1 MAKKEAHLTPR
12 LSPESKEDIRRAVE
26 VMNKGGIILYP
37 TDTIW
42 GLGCD
47 ATNADAV
54 RRIYEIKQRTD
65 AKALISLVDSET
77 KVQFYVKEVP
87 EVAWDVMELSE
98 RPMTVVFDGGRNLAP
113 NLLAEDGSVAIRIT
127 KEAFSKELCM
137 RMKRAVV
144 STSANISG
152 QPAQAD
158 MKLILIPQEN
168 ERDLAEISEEIK
180 GAVDYICTSRQD
192 EPPTQT
198 ASSIIKLGAGGEV
211 TIIR

>member
-152 QPAQAD
+152 QPA
-158 MKLILIPQEN
+158 P
-168 ERDLAEISEEIK
+168 RCFAEISEEIK

-211 TIIR
+211 IIIR

>member
-1 MAKKEAHLTPR
+1 MAKKETSPVQR
-12 LSPESKEDIRRAVE
+12 LSQESKEDIRRAVE
-26 VMNKGGIILYP
+26 VMNQGGVILYP

-47 ATNADAV
+47 ATNPEAV
-54 RRIYEIKQRTD
+54 KRIYEIKQRTD

-98 RPMTVVFDGGRNLAP
+98 KPMTVVFDGGRNLAP

-152 QPAQAD
+152 QPA
-158 MKLILIPQEN
+158 P
-168 ERDLAEISEEIK
+168 RCFSEISEEIK
-180 GAVDYICTSRQD
+180 KAVDYICTSRQD

>member
-1 MAKKEAHLTPR
+1 MAKKETSPVQR
-12 LSPESKEDIRRAVE
+12 LSQESKEDIRRAVE
-26 VMNKGGIILYP
+26 VMNQGGVILYP

-47 ATNADAV
+47 ATNPEAV

-98 RPMTVVFDGGRNLAP
+98 KPMTVVFDGGRNLAP

-152 QPAQAD
+152 QSAP
-158 MKLILIPQEN
+158 
-168 ERDLAEISEEIK
+168 RCFSEISEEIRK
-180 GAVDYICTSRQD
+180 AVDYICTSRQD

>member
-1 MAKKEAHLTPR
+1 MAKKETIQTPR
-12 LSPESKEDIRRAVE
+12 LSPESKEDIRRAIE
-26 VMNKGGIILYP
+26 VMNQGGIILYP

-54 RRIYEIKQRTD
+54 RRIYDIKQRTD

-137 RMKRAVV
+137 RMKRAIV

-152 QPAQAD
+152 QPA
-158 MKLILIPQEN
+158 P
-168 ERDLAEISEEIK
+168 RCFSEISEEIK
-180 GAVDYICTSRQD
+180 EAVDYICTSRQD

-198 ASSIIKLGAGGEV
+198 ASSIIKLGVVGEV

>member
-1 MAKKEAHLTPR
+1 MAKKETSPLQR
-12 LSPESKEDIRRAVE
+12 LSQESKEDIRRAIE
-26 VMNKGGIILYP
+26 VMNQGGIILYP

-47 ATNADAV
+47 ATNPEAV

-87 EVAWDVMELSE
+87 DVAWDVMELSE
-98 RPMTVVFDGGRNLAP
+98 KPMTVVFDGGRNLAP

-127 KEAFSKELCM
+127 KETFSKELCM

-152 QPAQAD
+152 QPA
-158 MKLILIPQEN
+158 P
-168 ERDLAEISEEIK
+168 RCFSEISEEIK
-180 GAVDYICTSRQD
+180 KAVDYICTSRQD

>member
-1 MAKKEAHLTPR
+1 MAKKEAHLTLR

-98 RPMTVVFDGGRNLAP
+98 RPMTVVFEGGRNLAP

-152 QPAQAD
+152 QPA
-158 MKLILIPQEN
+158 P
-168 ERDLAEISEEIK
+168 RCFAEISEEIK

>member
-1 MAKKEAHLTPR
+1 MTKKEAHLTPR

-26 VMNKGGIILYP
+26 VMNNGGIILYP

-152 QPAQAD
+152 QPA
-158 MKLILIPQEN
+158 P
-168 ERDLAEISEEIK
+168 RCFAEISEEIK

>member
-1 MAKKEAHLTPR
+1 MAKKETSPVQR
-12 LSPESKEDIRRAVE
+12 LSQESKEDIRRAVE
-26 VMNKGGIILYP
+26 VMNQGGVILYP

-152 QPAQAD
+152 QPA
-158 MKLILIPQEN
+158 P
-168 ERDLAEISEEIK
+168 RCFAEISEEIK

>member
-12 LSPESKEDIRRAVE
+12 LSPESKEDIRCAVE

-152 QPAQAD
+152 QPA
-158 MKLILIPQEN
+158 P
-168 ERDLAEISEEIK
+168 RCFAEISEEIK

-198 ASSIIKLGAGGEV
+198 ASSIIKLGAGGV
-211 TIIR
+211 VAIIR

>member
-1 MAKKEAHLTPR
+1 MAKKETSPLQR
-12 LSPESKEDIRRAVE
+12 LSQESKEDIRRAVE
-26 VMNKGGIILYP
+26 VMNQGGVILYP

-47 ATNADAV
+47 ATNPEAV
-54 RRIYEIKQRTD
+54 KRIYEIKQRTD

-98 RPMTVVFDGGRNLAP
+98 KPMTVVFDGGRNLAP

-152 QPAQAD
+152 QPA
-158 MKLILIPQEN
+158 P
-168 ERDLAEISEEIK
+168 RCFSEISEEIK
-180 GAVDYICTSRQD
+180 TAVDYICTSRQD

>member
-152 QPAQAD
+152 QPA
-158 MKLILIPQEN
+158 P
-168 ERDLAEISEEIK
+168 RCFAEISEEIK
-180 GAVDYICTSRQD
+180 RAADYICTSRQD

>member
-47 ATNADAV
+47 ATNAEAV

-152 QPAQAD
+152 QPA
-158 MKLILIPQEN
+158 P
-168 ERDLAEISEEIK
+168 RCFAEISEEIK

>member
-1 MAKKEAHLTPR
+1 MTKKETTPTTR
-12 LSPESKEDIRRAVE
+12 LSAESKEDIRRAIE
-26 VMNKGGIILYP
+26 VMNNGGIILYP

-47 ATNADAV
+47 ATNAEAV
-54 RRIYEIKQRTD
+54 KRIYAIKQRTD
-65 AKALISLVDSET
+65 AKALISLVDSEA
-77 KVQFYVKEVP
+77 KVQFYVREVS

-127 KEAFSKELCM
+127 KEPFSKELCM
-137 RMKRAVV
+137 RMKRAIV

-152 QPAQAD
+152 EPA
-158 MKLILIPQEN
+158 P
-168 ERDLAEISEEIK
+168 RCFAEISKEIIA
-180 GAVDYICTSRQD
+180 AVDYVCTSRQN
-192 EPPTQT
+192 EPPTQK
-198 ASSIIKLGAGGEV
+198 ASSIIKLGVGGEV

>member
-98 RPMTVVFDGGRNLAP
+98 RPMTGVFDGGRNLAP

-152 QPAQAD
+152 QPA
-158 MKLILIPQEN
+158 P
-168 ERDLAEISEEIK
+168 RCFSEISEEIK
-180 GAVDYICTSRQD
+180 GSVDYICTSRQD

>member
-152 QPAQAD
+152 QPAPRCFAD
-158 MKLILIPQEN
+158 
-168 ERDLAEISEEIK
+168 ISEEIK

>member
-1 MAKKEAHLTPR
+1 MAKKEANTTPR
-12 LSPESKEDIRRAVE
+12 LSQEQKEDIRCAVE
-26 VMNKGGIILYP
+26 VMNQGGIILYP

-98 RPMTVVFDGGRNLAP
+98 RPMTIVFDGGRNLAP

-152 QPAQAD
+152 QPA
-158 MKLILIPQEN
+158 P
-168 ERDLAEISEEIK
+168 RCFTEISEEIK

>member
-1 MAKKEAHLTPR
+1 MAKKEPNQTPR

-137 RMKRAVV
+137 RMKRAIV

-152 QPAQAD
+152 QPA
-158 MKLILIPQEN
+158 P
-168 ERDLAEISEEIK
+168 RCFSEISEEIK
-180 GAVDYICTSRQD
+180 AAVDYICTSRQD

-198 ASSIIKLGAGGEV
+198 ASSIIKLGVGGEV

>member
-1 MAKKEAHLTPR
+1 MAKKETSPVQR
-12 LSPESKEDIRRAVE
+12 LSQESKEDIRRAVE
-26 VMNKGGIILYP
+26 VMNQGGVILYP

-47 ATNADAV
+47 ATNPEAV
-54 RRIYEIKQRTD
+54 KRIYEIKQRTD

-152 QPAQAD
+152 QPA
-158 MKLILIPQEN
+158 P
-168 ERDLAEISEEIK
+168 RCFAEISEEIK
-180 GAVDYICTSRQD
+180 EAVDYICTSRQD

>member
-1 MAKKEAHLTPR
+1 MAKKETSPVQR
-12 LSPESKEDIRRAVE
+12 LSQESKEDIRRAVE
-26 VMNKGGIILYP
+26 VMNQGGIILYP

-47 ATNADAV
+47 ATNPEAV
-54 RRIYEIKQRTD
+54 KRIYKIKQRTD

-98 RPMTVVFDGGRNLAP
+98 KPMTVVFDGGRNLAP

-152 QPAQAD
+152 QPA
-158 MKLILIPQEN
+158 P
-168 ERDLAEISEEIK
+168 RCFSEISEEIK
-180 GAVDYICTSRQD
+180 KAVDYICTSRQD

>member
-1 MAKKEAHLTPR
+1 MAKKETSPVQR
-12 LSPESKEDIRRAVE
+12 LSQESKEDIRRAVE
-26 VMNKGGIILYP
+26 VMNQGGVILYP

-47 ATNADAV
+47 ATNPEAV
-54 RRIYEIKQRTD
+54 KRIYEIKQRTD

-98 RPMTVVFDGGRNLAP
+98 KPMTVVFDGGRNLAP

-152 QPAQAD
+152 QPA
-158 MKLILIPQEN
+158 P
-168 ERDLAEISEEIK
+168 RCFFEISEEIK
-180 GAVDYICTSRQD
+180 RAVDYICTSRQD

>member
-1 MAKKEAHLTPR
+1 MAKKETSPAQR
-12 LSPESKEDIRRAVE
+12 LSQESKEDIRRAVE
-26 VMNKGGIILYP
+26 VMNQGGVILYP

-47 ATNADAV
+47 ATNPEAV

-98 RPMTVVFDGGRNLAP
+98 KPMTVVFDGGRNLAP

-152 QPAQAD
+152 QPA
-158 MKLILIPQEN
+158 P
-168 ERDLAEISEEIK
+168 RCFSEISEEIK
-180 GAVDYICTSRQD
+180 KAVDYICTSRQD

>member
-26 VMNKGGIILYP
+26 VMNKGGVILYP

-152 QPAQAD
+152 QPA
-158 MKLILIPQEN
+158 P
-168 ERDLAEISEEIK
+168 RCFSEISEEIK
-180 GAVDYICTSRQD
+180 GTVDYICTSRQD

>member
-1 MAKKEAHLTPR
+1 MAKKETSPVQR
-12 LSPESKEDIRRAVE
+12 LSQESKEDIRRAVE
-26 VMNKGGIILYP
+26 VMNQGG
-37 TDTIW
+37 
-42 GLGCD
+42 
-47 ATNADAV
+47 V
-54 RRIYEIKQRTD
+54 KRIYEIKQRTD

-98 RPMTVVFDGGRNLAP
+98 KPMTVVFDGGRNLAP

-152 QPAQAD
+152 QPA
-158 MKLILIPQEN
+158 P
-168 ERDLAEISEEIK
+168 RCFSEISEEIK
-180 GAVDYICTSRQD
+180 KAVDYISTSRQD

>member
-1 MAKKEAHLTPR
+1 MAKKETSPVQR
-12 LSPESKEDIRRAVE
+12 LSQESKEDIRRAVE
-26 VMNKGGIILYP
+26 VMNQGGVILYP

-47 ATNADAV
+47 ATNPEAV

-98 RPMTVVFDGGRNLAP
+98 KPMTVVFDGGRNLAP

-127 KEAFSKELCM
+127 KEAFSKQLCM

-152 QPAQAD
+152 QPA
-158 MKLILIPQEN
+158 P
-168 ERDLAEISEEIK
+168 RCFSEISEEIK
-180 GAVDYICTSRQD
+180 KAVDYICTSRQD

>member
-26 VMNKGGIILYP
+26 VMNNGGIILYP

-152 QPAQAD
+152 QPA
-158 MKLILIPQEN
+158 P
-168 ERDLAEISEEIK
+168 RCFAEISEEIK
-180 GAVDYICTSRQD
+180 RAVDYICTSRQD

-198 ASSIIKLGAGGEV
+198 ASSIIKLRAGGEV

>member
-1 MAKKEAHLTPR
+1 MAKKETSPVQR
-12 LSPESKEDIRRAVE
+12 LSQESKEDIRRAIE
-26 VMNKGGIILYP
+26 VMNQGGIILYP

-47 ATNADAV
+47 ATNPKAV
-54 RRIYEIKQRTD
+54 KRIYEIKQRTD

-98 RPMTVVFDGGRNLAP
+98 KPMTVVFDGGRNLAP
-113 NLLAEDGSVAIRIT
+113 NLLGEDGSVAIRIT

-152 QPAQAD
+152 QPA
-158 MKLILIPQEN
+158 P
-168 ERDLAEISEEIK
+168 RCFSEISEEIK
-180 GAVDYICTSRQD
+180 TAVDYICTSRQD

>member
-1 MAKKEAHLTPR
+1 MAKKETSPVKR
-12 LSPESKEDIRRAVE
+12 LSQESKEDIRRAVE
-26 VMNKGGIILYP
+26 VMNQGGVILYP

-47 ATNADAV
+47 ATNPEAV
-54 RRIYEIKQRTD
+54 KRIYEIKQRTD

-87 EVAWDVMELSE
+87 EVAWDVMEFSE
-98 RPMTVVFDGGRNLAP
+98 KPMTVVFDGGRNLAP

-152 QPAQAD
+152 QPA
-158 MKLILIPQEN
+158 P
-168 ERDLAEISEEIK
+168 RCFSEISEEIK
-180 GAVDYICTSRQD
+180 KAVDYICTSRQD

>member
-1 MAKKEAHLTPR
+1 MAKKEEHLTPR
-12 LSPESKEDIRRAVE
+12 LSTESKEDIRRAVE

-152 QPAQAD
+152 QPA
-158 MKLILIPQEN
+158 P
-168 ERDLAEISEEIK
+168 RCFSEISEEIK

>member
-26 VMNKGGIILYP
+26 VMNNGGIILYP

-152 QPAQAD
+152 QPA
-158 MKLILIPQEN
+158 P
-168 ERDLAEISEEIK
+168 RCFSEISEEIK
-180 GAVDYICTSRQD
+180 KAVDYICTSRQD

>member
-1 MAKKEAHLTPR
+1 MAKKEAHLPPR

-26 VMNKGGIILYP
+26 VMNKGGVILYP

-152 QPAQAD
+152 QPA
-158 MKLILIPQEN
+158 P
-168 ERDLAEISEEIK
+168 RCFAEISEEIK

>member
-12 LSPESKEDIRRAVE
+12 LSPDSKEDIRRAVE

-152 QPAQAD
+152 QPA
-158 MKLILIPQEN
+158 P
-168 ERDLAEISEEIK
+168 RCFAEISEEIK

>member
-1 MAKKEAHLTPR
+1 MAKKETSPVKR
-12 LSPESKEDIRRAVE
+12 LSQESKEDIRRAVE
-26 VMNKGGIILYP
+26 VMNQGGVILYP

-47 ATNADAV
+47 ATNPEAV
-54 RRIYEIKQRTD
+54 KRIYEIKQRTD

-87 EVAWDVMELSE
+87 EVAWDVMEFSE
-98 RPMTVVFDGGRNLAP
+98 KPMTVVFDGGRNLAP

-152 QPAQAD
+152 QPA
-158 MKLILIPQEN
+158 P
-168 ERDLAEISEEIK
+168 RCFSEISEEIK
-180 GAVDYICTSRQD
+180 KAVDYICTSRQD

-211 TIIR
+211 RIIR

>member
-152 QPAQAD
+152 QSAP
-158 MKLILIPQEN
+158 
-168 ERDLAEISEEIK
+168 RCFAEISEEIK
-180 GAVDYICTSRQD
+180 RAVDYICTSRQE

>member
-26 VMNKGGIILYP
+26 VMNNGGIILYP

-47 ATNADAV
+47 ATNAEAV

-152 QPAQAD
+152 QPA
-158 MKLILIPQEN
+158 P
-168 ERDLAEISEEIK
+168 RCFAEISEEIK
-180 GAVDYICTSRQD
+180 GAVDYICTSRQN

>member
-1 MAKKEAHLTPR
+1 MAKKETIQTPR
-12 LSPESKEDIRRAVE
+12 LSPESKEDIRRAIE

-47 ATNADAV
+47 ATNAEAV
-54 RRIYEIKQRTD
+54 KRIYEIKQRTD

-77 KVQFYVKEVP
+77 KVQFYVREVP

-98 RPMTVVFDGGRNLAP
+98 KPMTVVFDGGRNLAP

-127 KEAFSKELCM
+127 KEMFSKEICM
-137 RMKRAVV
+137 RMKRAIV

-152 QPAQAD
+152 QPA
-158 MKLILIPQEN
+158 P
-168 ERDLAEISEEIK
+168 RCFAEISEEIK
-180 GAVDYICTSRQD
+180 KAVDYICTSRQD

>member
-1 MAKKEAHLTPR
+1 MAKKETIQTPR
-12 LSPESKEDIRRAVE
+12 LTPESKEDIRRAVE

-137 RMKRAVV
+137 RMKRAIV

-152 QPAQAD
+152 QPA
-158 MKLILIPQEN
+158 P
-168 ERDLAEISEEIK
+168 RCFSEISEGIK
-180 GAVDYICTSRQD
+180 AAVDYICTSRQD

-198 ASSIIKLGAGGEV
+198 ASSIIKLGVGGEV